1 MIMAVKITTSGKI
14 FIGIIAL
21 VIILLI
27 ASSYFQIPNGTKLTT
42 NIYCVPDCS
51 LQTVPIGVATLIKGC
66 FINQT
71 ECQAGQTASQTENNG
86 RILIGIK
93 NSNISI
99 YKIAHS
105 GSITMLNLT
114 IKQIYIRENNQTD
127 WVNVFNG
134 SKTFDIAAL
143 ANQSAVVVDTIVPVK
158 IYTQE
163 KIVLGNGQIKIYS
176 LLYNNF
182 GKIPYPLLPGSNETV
197 VSFPFTPAQNE
208 TSFLI
213 FDLSGDITHT
223 ADGYILT
230 SQFAPSVSTLP
241 NGQQPEN
248 SILIS

>member
-1 MIMAVKITTSGKI
+1 MAVKITASGKI
-14 FIGIIAL
+14 FVGIIVL

-27 ASSYFQIPNGTKLTT
+27 ASSYLQIPYGSKLTM
-42 NIYCVPDCS
+42 NIYCIPDCS
-51 LQTVPIGVATLIKGC
+51 LQTIPIGVGTLEGC
-66 FINQT
+66 FSSQT
-71 ECQAGQTASQTENNG
+71 QCQAEQTAGQTESNG

-93 NSNISI
+93 NSNTSI

-105 GSITMLNLT
+105 GSITMMNLT

-127 WVNVFNG
+127 WINVFNG
-134 SKTFDIAAL
+134 SKTFDVAAL
-143 ANQSAVVVDTIVPVK
+143 ANQTGVIADTTIPVK
-158 IYTQE
+158 TYSQE
-163 KIVLGNGQIKIYS
+163 KIVLGVGQIKIYS

-182 GKIPYPLLPGSNETV
+182 GKTPYPLLPGSNETV

-213 FDLSGDITHT
+213 FDFSGDVTHT
-223 ADGYILT
+223 ADGYILA

>member
-1 MIMAVKITTSGKI
+1 MSVKITTSGKI
-14 FIGIIAL
+14 FLGIIAF
-21 VIILLI
+21 VIILLF
-27 ASSYFQIPNGTKLTT
+27 ASFYLQNPSGSKLTT
-42 NIYCVPDCS
+42 SIYCVPDCS
-51 LQTVPIGVATLIKGC
+51 SQTVPIGVATLIKGC

-71 ECQAGQTASQTENNG
+71 ECQAEQTASQTESNG

-93 NSNISI
+93 NSNTSI

-105 GSITMLNLT
+105 GSVTMLNLT

-127 WVNVFNG
+127 WINVFNG
-134 SKTFDIAAL
+134 SKTFNATNLGNRTAVIA
-143 ANQSAVVVDTIVPVK
+143 DTIVPIK
-158 IYTQE
+158 TYSQE
-163 KIVLGNGQIKIYS
+163 KIVLGVGQIKIYS
-176 LLYNNF
+176 LIYNNF
-182 GKIPYPLLPGSNETV
+182 GKIAYPLLPGSNETI

-213 FDLSGDITHT
+213 FDFSGDITHT

-230 SQFAPSVSTLP
+230 SQFVPSVSTLP